1 MKISVI
7 TVCKNAVNT
16 IENSLLSL
24 YNQTYKDIEHIVID
38 GVSTDGTLELL
49 SKYKDKIYKLVSE
62 PDTGIYNAM
71 NKGIK
76 FATGDI
82 VYFLNATDSLYD
94 EYVFEKVVKEFESQP
109 DLEFLWG
116 DVQFVEAKK
125 DIRVARFNNIKFKGD
140 LIHNNPC
147 HQVIFYK
154 NNIFKKCGDYNENLP
169 IYADYDFNV
178 RVLVPY
184 NARCKYI
191 PEILARFELGG
202 ISTSSEEKIKLRQKQ
217 ERKDIYKEHFSKNIH
232 FQLDTFF
239 TKVFGTPTKY
249 FKTSKLMNKLFNLYD
264 KTLQVIFKESLML
277 NKVK

>member
-7 TVCKNAVNT
+7 TVCKNAANT

-24 YNQTYKDIEHIVID
+24 YSQTYENIEHIVID

-49 SKYKDKIYKLVSE
+49 SKYKDKISTLISE

-82 VYFLNATDSLYD
+82 VYFLNATDALYD
-94 EYVFEKVVKEFESQP
+94 ENVFEKAIKEFKNNP
-109 DLEFLWG
+109 DLELLWG
-116 DVQFVEAKK
+116 DVQFVENNK
-125 DIRVARFNNIKFKGD
+125 DIRIARFDKLKFKGD

-154 NNIFKKCGDYNENLP
+154 NDIFKKCGDYNENLP

-178 RVLVPY
+178 RVLVSHS
-184 NARCKYI
+184 AKCKYI
-191 PEILARFELGG
+191 PEVLARFELGG
-202 ISTSSEEKIKLRQKQ
+202 ISTSSEEKIKIRQKQ
-217 ERKDIYKEHFSKNIH
+217 ERKDIYKEHFSKNIY
-232 FQLDTFF
+232 FQLDNFF

-249 FKTSKLMNKLFNLYD
+249 FKESKLINKI
-264 KTLQVIFKESLML
+264 LQAIFKENLML
-277 NKVK
+277 NKIP